1 MEKVGRNDPCPCGS
15 GKKYKK
21 CCGKVGPRKFSA
33 QLLSSNKDAAPLL
46 DRMKGLTS
54 SVMRAVHEVGGEK
67 ASSMTSHVI
76 SKAAG
81 QISKAAP
88 VKTEAENSEVAES
101 NSEGNQEEK
110 SEEEKSS

>member
-15 GKKYKK
+15 GKKHKK

-46 DRMKGLTS
+46 YRMKGLTS
-54 SVMRAVHEVGGEK
+54 SVMKAVHEVGGEE
-67 ASSMTSHVI
+67 ASSMASHVI
-76 SKAAG
+76 SRAAG
-81 QISKAAP
+81 QISNPAP
-88 VKTEAENSEVAES
+88 SKIAEEKSEVLES